1 MSESR
6 PSPSRRRVLVLW
18 GDGINCESALARAFA
33 QAGAPVELEHVNDFL
48 RRADLGP
55 FGVLAFPGGFSF
67 GDELRSGRILAEKLR
82 TALGER
88 LADFH
93 ARGGLTL
100 GICNGFQVLVRL
112 GIFGA
117 DVSLARNAGPET
129 GPDFIDRWVEVEV
142 SPAARQS
149 PWLRHGPDRVWMP
162 IRHGEGRLV
171 AESATSAFRQ
181 PALRYR
187 SDPNGSLDRVAGL
200 LDRSGQVFGL
210 MPHPEAATHAFLHP
224 LGVPEPEAN
233 AAALLGWFDSA
244 TRLDGPD
251 EVSPGGHS

>member
-1 MSESR
+1 MSE
-6 PSPSRRRVLVLW
+6 PRRRVLVLW
-18 GDGINCESALARAFA
+18 GDGINCEHALARAFA
-33 QAGAPVELEHVNDFL
+33 QAGAAVELEHVNDFL
-48 RRADLGP
+48 KRGDLGP
-55 FGVLAFPGGFSF
+55 FGVLGFPGGFSF

-82 TALGER
+82 VALGER
-88 LADFH
+88 LAEFH

-112 GIFGA
+112 GLFGA

-129 GPDFIDRWVEVEV
+129 GTDFIDRWCEVEV
-142 SPAARQS
+142 TAEARLS
-149 PWLRHGPDRVWMP
+149 PWLRTGPARVWMP

-171 AESATSAFRQ
+171 ADPLTSAFRE

-187 SDPNGSLDRVAGL
+187 TDPNGSAGRIAGL

-210 MPHPEAATHAFLHP
+210 MPHPEAATHGFLHP
-224 LGVPEPEAN
+224 LGVADPEAN

-251 EVSPGGHS
+251 AVSPGGHS